1 MDIDQPRTDLW
12 TSFMKKAAIYSLA
25 LACFTIGF
33 TVNLSAQYDD
43 NDNDTETKVEK
54 GKGGDSDD
62 RDNSKRNEVIQKSLE
77 KKKGILLG
85 DTVYY
90 LGKPNCLFIVEKK
103 FLGNIIQATCK
114 GLNGKEAFWLNLQEN
129 QYLPTSHPNRHYYE
143 IVFVGS
149 NAKIHYLG
157 TQNALIKDIA
167 KFNLFE
173 NGVFNP
179 QSERKFCTMTNS
191 TTISNGNT
199 TVIYQ
204 NTVPSNPNNPY
215 GKVER
220 NRSGM
225 IQAQDNQII
234 QDGMV
239 IGTFSQFKQATDGT
253 IQNEI
258 TFYLPN
264 GSMIARCTAYGA
276 TSHNFTVI
284 TTVDNRN
291 AQISTGSI
299 TEAQDLSRYLVNNGY
314 M

>member
-1 MDIDQPRTDLW
+1 
-12 TSFMKKAAIYSLA
+12 MKNTTI
-25 LACFTIGF
+25 FTAVF
-33 TVNLSAQYDD
+33 TVFMFGHSLNLAAQYDD
-43 NDNDTETKVEK
+43 NDNVTETKVGK
-54 GKGGDSDD
+54 GKEDDD

-103 FLGNIIQATCK
+103 FLGNTIQATCK
-114 GLNGKEAFWLNLQEN
+114 ALNGKEAFWLNMQTN
-129 QYLPTSHPNRHYYE
+129 DYLPNNDPNKRYYE
-143 IVFVGS
+143 IVFVAS
-149 NAKIHYLG
+149 NAKIHYNG
-157 TQNALIKDIA
+157 TQNALIRDIA
-167 KFNLFE
+167 KFNLFAD
-173 NGVFNP
+173 GVYNP
-179 QSERKFCTMTNS
+179 EAERKFCTMTNS
-191 TTISNGNT
+191 TSINT
-199 TVIYQ
+199 GTVIYQ
-204 NTVPSNPNNPY
+204 NNVPSNPNNPY

-225 IQAQDNQII
+225 IQAQGNQII
-234 QDGMV
+234 QDGQV
-239 IGTFSQFKQATDGT
+239 IGTFNQFKQAINGT

-276 TSHNFTVI
+276 TSHNFNVI

-291 AQISTGSI
+291 AEINTGMI